1 VFPAVRNLTITS
13 LRQGSALNLA
23 QRRTVVDVENHTLCT
38 RIKAVPLLIEILA
51 LPSELRRNLG
61 GIRH

>member
-1 VFPAVRNLTITS
+1 MDLLILMFTLSYQNVRNLTITS
-13 LRQGSALNLA
+13 SL
-23 QRRTVVDVENHTLCT
+23 RTVVDVENLTLRT

-51 LPSELRRNLG
+51 LPSEQRRNLG

>member
-1 VFPAVRNLTITS
+1 LRDLT
-13 LRQGSALNLA
+13 LR
-23 QRRTVVDVENHTLCT
+23 T

-61 GIRH
+61 RIRH